1 MKAGIFMLTKSE
13 QRVVILVVLALLT
26 AAFIR
31 YWRDDVSEQQ
41 LESPENSAT
50 ATPLSS
56 PEDTQLNL
64 EESAD
69 NNADEPR
76 PLPSPQSFP

>member
-26 AAFIR
+26 AAFVR
-31 YWRDDVSEQQ
+31 FWRDAVSEQE
-41 LESPENSAT
+41 LKSPGNSAT

-56 PEDTQLNL
+56 PEDTQLNM

-69 NNADEPR
+69 NNAGERR
-76 PLPSPQSFP
+76 PLPSPQSSP